1 MWRPVT
7 TPCKTKRPR
16 RLVRAAETASRRSA
30 SGCDALARLRHHR
43 PQLLAG
49 LEDRH
54 RTRGD
59 LHGISGARITGHARL
74 ALPDL
79 ERAKSANLN
88 VMLLGERRL
97 DGVEKGVDDP
107 SAVLLGNQ
115 GTGSTC
121 DLCGDLLDQVG
132 LRHPSPSKG
141 PRAVKT
147 RGQHTGLPIVCKEF
161 GGTVGSVLGRRAG
174 RATPPDG
181 TALRK
186 SGTPDA
192 SHLRRCRR

>member
-54 RTRGD
+54 RARGD
-59 LHGISGARITGHARL
+59 LYGVSGARIPGHARL

-79 ERAKSANLN
+79 ERPKAPNLN
-88 VMLLGERRL
+88 VMLLGDPCFDR
-97 DGVEKGVDDP
+97 VEKGVYDP
-107 SAVLLGNQ
+107 SAVLL
-115 GTGSTC
+115 
-121 DLCGDLLDQVG
+121 
-132 LRHPSPSKG
+132 
-141 PRAVKT
+141 
-147 RGQHTGLPIVCKEF
+147 
-161 GGTVGSVLGRRAG
+161 
-174 RATPPDG
+174 
-181 TALRK
+181 
-186 SGTPDA
+186 
-192 SHLRRCRR
+192 